1 MDATKLPL
9 LVTGGSGFIGSRLA
23 LLAASTDVPV
33 TALAP
38 VRNPMEEFRA
48 HELTRAGIPIVEA
61 TLQDVEHVRGAL
73 RGQHA
78 VIHLAAAQ
86 HEVGLP
92 ESYFHEVNVEGTRRL
107 LTLALETGV
116 RRFVYGSSIGVYGD
130 ATNAELDET
139 SPLAPANPYG
149 RSKAAAE
156 RVVHTF
162 GGRME
167 TVIARISET
176 YGPGDLRLLKLF
188 RAIESGR
195 YLTIGS
201 GRNEHQPIFVE
212 DLCRAL
218 LAAATLPQ
226 AVGETLVLAGEER
239 VTTDDMVCAI
249 SHAVGRRP
257 PGLHAPLWPFSAMAS
272 VCELAAKPLGLKPPL
287 NHRRLDFFR
296 RNFRFSTARA
306 AQVLGMRARVRFE
319 EGARRTVEWY
329 REAGFMRAP
338 AATSPAPSATTS
350 GLAHQLDTKTTR
362 R

>member
-1 MDATKLPL
+1 MDATRLPL
-9 LVTGGSGFIGSRLA
+9 LITGGSGFIGSRLA
-23 LLAASTDVPV
+23 LFAASAGFPV

-38 VRNPMEEFRA
+38 VRNPIEEFRTR
-48 HELTRAGIPIVEA
+48 ELSRAGIPIVEA
-61 TLQDVEHVRGAL
+61 TLADEEHVRGAL
-73 RGQHA
+73 RGQHT

-107 LTLALETGV
+107 LMLALDAGV
-116 RRFVYGSSIGVYGD
+116 RRFVYGSSIGVYGEASD
-130 ATNAELDET
+130 AELDET

-156 RVVHTF
+156 RVVHTLSE
-162 GGRME
+162 RIE

-195 YLTIGS
+195 YVTIGT

-226 AVGETLVLAGEER
+226 AVGQTLVLAGEER

-249 SHAVGRRP
+249 SHAVGRKA
-257 PGLHAPLWPFSAMAS
+257 PGLHVPLWPFSALAG
-272 VCELAAKPLGLKPPL
+272 VFELASKPLGLKPPL
-287 NHRRLDFFR
+287 HQRRLDFFR

-306 AQVLGMRARVRFE
+306 AQVLNLRARVRFE
-319 EGARRTVEWY
+319 EGARRTLEWY
-329 REAGFMRAP
+329 REAGFMRA
-338 AATSPAPSATTS
+338 APSPPRAPTPTE
-350 GLAHQLDTKTTR
+350 LAHELDTKTTR